1 MTLALAIA
9 CITAAAA
16 GLACL
21 YLARQS
27 ASLRKQLLRAQ
38 GESTTRQRLVAA
50 MGHEIRTPMNGITGM
65 AGLLLE
71 TKLTPEQQSYAIAI
85 ETSARA
91 LMSVAE
97 EILEDAQ
104 IAAGRLDG
112 SPAPFDPLALVE
124 QVTELLAPR
133 AYAKSISIACHAEP
147 GLPRLVTGDA
157 AALRQIL
164 LNLAGN
170 AVKFTK
176 LGGVSIKLAPGPVAG
191 ELTFTLEDTGIGVAP
206 DMRERIFERFIKGD
220 TAEAGCGLG
229 LAISR
234 DLALRMGGSLYCDP
248 QYASGSR
255 FTLTLPF
262 TSWQLSAAPTTRPFT
277 VELLMPAGPSAAL
290 FINTLNAM
298 GGAVLRRKP
307 TLSGLDPKN
316 CAANH
321 LIIDMA
327 YAQALRAGLPQIS
340 AQSST
345 RIWLLLSPE
354 DRRAAAD
361 LIDDPRIGHLLKPW
375 RRDTLART
383 LAAKPAR
390 TEGVKV
396 SVVED
401 NPVNARLIRA
411 GLEALGHEVTIH
423 VDGAA
428 FTQSL
433 SDTRPGLVL
442 MDVELPGESGL
453 SITRRLRQDEQA
465 QGHEPLTIFA
475 LTQHKPGTIE
485 AECLEAGMDG
495 VLHKP
500 LDPAQLSHLLSRA
513 QARDAA

>member
-1 MTLALAIA
+1 MTLTLVIA
-9 CITAAAA
+9 WIMAAVA
-16 GLACL
+16 GLAAL
-21 YLARQS
+21 YLAHRS
-27 ASLRKQLLRAQ
+27 AKLQKQLNQAQ
-38 GESTTRQRLVAA
+38 GESATRQRLVAA

-65 AGLLLE
+65 AGLLLD

-104 IAAGRLDG
+104 IAAGRVDG
-112 SPAPFDPLALVE
+112 SPEPFDPLALVE

-133 AYAKSISIACHAEP
+133 AYAKSISIACHAAP

-176 LGGVSIKLAPGPVAG
+176 LGGVSIKLAPGPISG
-191 ELTFTLEDTGIGVAP
+191 ELIFTVEDTGIGVAP

-220 TAEAGCGLG
+220 VGEAGSGLG

-234 DLALRMGGSLYCDP
+234 ELAARMRASLAYDA
-248 QYASGSR
+248 QYEGGSR
-255 FTLTLPF
+255 FTLTLPLSHWHLSG
-262 TSWQLSAAPTTRPFT
+262 TSVTRPFT
-277 VELLMPAGPSAAL
+277 AELLMPAGPSAEL
-290 FINTLNAM
+290 FIATLNAM

-307 TLSGLDPKN
+307 TLSGLDPN
-316 CAANH
+316 HCAANH
-321 LIIDMA
+321 LIIDVA
-327 YAQALRAGLPQIS
+327 YAQALRAALPQIA
-340 AQSST
+340 AQSPT

-354 DRRAAAD
+354 DRRAATD
-361 LIDDPRIGHLLKPW
+361 LLDDPRIGHLLKPW
-375 RRDTLART
+375 RRDTIARALAT
-383 LAAKPAR
+383 KPAR
-390 TEGVKV
+390 TTPIQI

-401 NPVNARLIRA
+401 NPVNARLIRV

-423 VDGAA
+423 ADGAA

-433 SDTRPGLVL
+433 CDSRPALVL

-453 SITRRLRQDEQA
+453 SITRRLRRDEQA
-465 QGHEPLTIFA
+465 RGLKPLTIFA
-475 LTQHKPGTIE
+475 LTSHNAGTIE
-485 AECLEAGMDG
+485 AECLAAGMDG
-495 VLHKP
+495 VLRKP
-500 LDPAQLSHLLSRA
+500 LDPAKLSHLLDRA
-513 QARDAA
+513 QTRDAA

>member
-1 MTLALAIA
+1 MTAALLIA
-9 CITAAAA
+9 WIMAAAA
-16 GLACL
+16 GLAAL
-21 YLARQS
+21 YLARHAATLQ
-27 ASLRKQLLRAQ
+27 KQLHRAQ
-38 GESTTRQRLVAA
+38 GESATRQRLVAA

-65 AGLLLE
+65 AGLLLD

-91 LMSVAE
+91 LLSVAE

-112 SPAPFDPLALVE
+112 SPEPFDPLALAE

-176 LGGVSIKLAPGPVAG
+176 LGGVCVKLARGPAAG
-191 ELTFTLEDTGIGVAP
+191 ELLFTVEDTGIGVAP
-206 DMRERIFERFIKGD
+206 DMRDRIFERFIKGD
-220 TAEAGCGLG
+220 AAEAGSGLG

-234 DLALRMGGSLYCDP
+234 ELALRMGGSLSCDP
-248 QYASGSR
+248 QHAGGSR

-262 TSWQLSAAPTTRPFT
+262 ADWHLSDTAITRPFT
-277 VELLMPAGPSAAL
+277 TELLMPAGPSAEL
-290 FINTLNAM
+290 FIATLNAM

-327 YAQALRAGLPQIS
+327 YAGALRAALPQIP
-340 AQSST
+340 AQGAP

-361 LIDDPRIGHLLKPW
+361 LLDDPRIGHLLKPW
-375 RRDTLART
+375 RRDTLARA

-390 TEGVKV
+390 SASLKIA
-396 SVVED
+396 VVED

-411 GLEALGHEVTIH
+411 GLEALGHDVTIH
-423 VDGAA
+423 ADGAA

-433 SDTRPGLVL
+433 TDCRPGLVL

-453 SITRRLRQDEQA
+453 SITRRLRRDEQA
-465 QGHEPLTIFA
+465 QGREPLTIFA
-475 LTQHKPGTIE
+475 LTAHKAGTIE
-485 AECLEAGMDG
+485 TECLAAGMDG
-495 VLHKP
+495 VLRKP
-500 LDPAQLSHLLSRA
+500 LDPAEFTRLVERA

>member
-1 MTLALAIA
+1 MTIALVMALIM
-9 CITAAAA
+9 AAAA
-16 GLACL
+16 GFSAL
-21 YLARQS
+21 YLAQRS
-27 ASLRKQLLRAQ
+27 AKLQKQLNQAQ
-38 GESTTRQRLVAA
+38 GESATRQRLVAA

-65 AGLLLE
+65 AGLLLD

-104 IAAGRLDG
+104 IAAGRVDG
-112 SPAPFDPLALVE
+112 SPEPFDPLALVE

-176 LGGVSIKLAPGPVAG
+176 LGGVSIKLAPGPVSG
-191 ELTFTLEDTGIGVAP
+191 ELTFTVEDTGIGVAP
-206 DMRERIFERFIKGD
+206 DMRERIFERFIKGE
-220 TAEAGCGLG
+220 TSEAGSGLG

-234 DLALRMGGSLYCDP
+234 DLAARMRGSLEHDGKH
-248 QYASGSR
+248 AGGSR

-262 TSWQLSAAPTTRPFT
+262 ADWHLSTPTITRPFT
-277 VELLMPAGPSAAL
+277 AELLMPAGPSADL
-290 FINTLNAM
+290 FIATLNAM

-307 TLSGLDPKN
+307 TLSGLDPSH

-321 LIIDMA
+321 LVIDMA
-327 YAQALRAGLPQIS
+327 YAEALRAALPQMS
-340 AQSST
+340 LQSPT

-354 DRRAAAD
+354 DRRAAVD
-361 LIDDPRIGHLLKPW
+361 LLDDPRIGHLLKPW
-375 RRDTLART
+375 RRDTIARA

-390 TEGVKV
+390 TASVKI

-411 GLEALGHEVTIH
+411 GLEALGHNVTIH
-423 VDGAA
+423 ADGAA

-433 SDTRPGLVL
+433 AHSRPGLVL

-453 SITRRLRQDEQA
+453 SITRRLRRDEQA
-465 QGHEPLTIFA
+465 RGLKPLTIFA
-475 LTQHKPGTIE
+475 LTSHKAGTIE
-485 AECLEAGMDG
+485 AECLAAGMDG
-495 VLHKP
+495 VLRKP
-500 LDPAQLSHLLSRA
+500 LDPAEISHLLDRA
-513 QARDAA
+513 RARDAA